1 MRRVGFTLIELLV
14 IIAIMGTMVAV
25 SVLSVRQGQGA
36 ARLRGTARDILAK
49 IRFARSVAMTS
60 EEPSI
65 ITYSTESIDGDVC
78 AKIETVASKKLAF
91 SGVAEAETLGGEK
104 VSLVGESDLEAGDDK
119 SFQGMT
125 AGDVL
130 FAPVS
135 EEVLRGVRLK
145 VELAGEEEEESS
157 RPGLKRSNV
166 SIFSNVDYLLGLYE
180 SAKEKAER
188 EKKEA
193 QEKEGEAPPA
203 EEREIEPLQEP
214 VQLVWQANGRCDP
227 HRVWVYLDGAERESG
242 LVIDVDMF
250 GAVKLLAP
258 DELEDR

>member
-14 IIAIMGTMVAV
+14 IIAIIGTMVAV

-36 ARLRGTARDILAK
+36 ARLRGTARDVLAK

-65 ITYSTESIDGDVC
+65 VTYSTESIDGEVC
-78 AKIETVASKKLAF
+78 AKIETVSSKKLAF
-91 SGVAEAETLGGEK
+91 AGVTEAETLGGET
-104 VSLVGESDLEAGDDK
+104 VSLGGESDLDAGDDK
-119 SFQGMT
+119 AFQGMT

-145 VELAGEEEEESS
+145 VELAGEEEEEAS

-188 EKKEA
+188 EKKE
-193 QEKEGEAPPA
+193 EKEAEAAPA
-203 EEREIEPLQEP
+203 EEREVEPLQAP

-227 HRVWVYLDGAERESG
+227 HRVWVYLDGTERESG

-250 GAVKLLAP
+250 GAVKLLTP
-258 DELEDR
+258 DELEGR